1 MPCKKGPWE
10 IKKAI
15 CILRVFLYTSWL
27 LNTAPVVHPCEAKQH
42 QFTGF
47 WSLMVVLLFARTKI
61 EHAISQHYNLVEN
74 ICFEMLAVHQTK
86 EMFSFLKLRLK

>member
-15 CILRVFLYTSWL
+15 YILRVFLYTSWL
-27 LNTAPVVHPCEAKQH
+27 LNTAPVVHPSEAKQH
-42 QFTGF
+42 QFTGCWF
-47 WSLMVVLLFARTKI
+47 HMVALLFARTKI

-74 ICFEMLAVHQTK
+74 ICFEMLVLHQTK